1 MFRGGDDMQTI
12 RLVLAL
18 LLSFMHTAAALDGP
32 RVGEKAPDF
41 VLPMAT
47 KDTLVPGG
55 LRLSSLIGK
64 NLVILAFYPADWSGG
79 CTKEMCTMRDNF
91 AELSD
96 LGASV
101 LGISGDYIYSHRE
114 WAKFHHLQF
123 PLLSDHDG
131 QVARLYGSLN
141 EESGYNRRTLYLIDR
156 NGTIAYVDLQ
166 YNPSTPDSFEELK
179 NAIAKLR

>member
-1 MFRGGDDMQTI
+1 MRTI
-12 RLVLAL
+12 GLALSL
-18 LLSFMHTAAALDGP
+18 LLSFTHAAAALDGP
-32 RVGEKAPDF
+32 QVGEKAPDF
-41 VLPMAT
+41 SLPMAT
-47 KDTLVPGG
+47 KDTLVPAG

-79 CTKEMCTMRDNF
+79 CTKEMCTIRDNF
-91 AELSD
+91 AALSE

-114 WAKFHHLQF
+114 WAKYHNLQF

-131 QVARLYGSLN
+131 RVARLYGSLN
-141 EESGYNRRTLYLIDR
+141 EATGFNRRTVFLIDR

-166 YNPSTPDSFEELK
+166 YNPSTPDSFEALK
-179 NAIAKLR
+179 SAIAKLR